1 VALAN
6 RVFSVAPDPGT
17 LTTLPPTH
25 TGQAPAS
32 GIGMLT
38 LPPGVRLFVALD
50 RVDMRK
56 GFDALAAIVQ
66 HQLGLDPLNGHIVVF
81 VNKRGN
87 LIKILFFDR
96 SGWAVLYKRL
106 ERGTF
111 QLPSVES
118 STGRAE
124 IDAAELAMILEG
136 IDLRSAV
143 RRKRYRRPSKPPVDP

>member
-1 VALAN
+1 
-6 RVFSVAPDPGT
+6 
-17 LTTLPPTH
+17 
-25 TGQAPAS
+25 
-32 GIGMLT
+32 MLS

-66 HQLGLDPLNGHIVVF
+66 HQLGLDPLNGHIVLF

-87 LIKILFFDR
+87 LMKLLFFDR
-96 SGWAVLYKRL
+96 TGWALLYKRL

-111 QLPSVES
+111 QLPSVQS
-118 STGRAE
+118 PHGRAE
-124 IDAAELAMILEG
+124 IDAGELAMILEG

-143 RRKRYRRPSKPPVDP
+143 RRKRYRRPAKPVTHP

>member
-1 VALAN
+1 
-6 RVFSVAPDPGT
+6 
-17 LTTLPPTH
+17 
-25 TGQAPAS
+25 
-32 GIGMLT
+32 MLT

-66 HQLGLDPLNGHIVVF
+66 HQLGLDPMAGHIVMF

-87 LIKILFFDR
+87 LMKLLFFDR
-96 SGWAVLYKRL
+96 TGWAVLYKRL

-111 QLPSVES
+111 QLPPKTSP
-118 STGRAE
+118 TGRAE
-124 IDAAELAMILEG
+124 IDPAELAMILEG

-143 RRKRYRRPSKPPVDP
+143 RRRRYRRPPRPIADP

>member
-1 VALAN
+1 
-6 RVFSVAPDPGT
+6 
-17 LTTLPPTH
+17 
-25 TGQAPAS
+25 
-32 GIGMLT
+32 MLT

-66 HQLGLDPLNGHIVVF
+66 HQLGLDPLRGHIVMF

-87 LIKILFFDR
+87 LMKLLFFDR

-111 QLPSVES
+111 QLPSVEPT
-118 STGRAE
+118 TGRTE

-136 IDLRSAV
+136 IDLRTAV
-143 RRKRYRRPSKPPVDP
+143 RRKRYRRPPRRPAHP